1 MLIFSIKTAILATN
15 FLYEHIWAHEWD
27 YALKLNYYTIFWK
40 ENMATSLK
48 FPEIPSFIFL
58 EIVLREKTLKSS
70 FEMHLTTHQ
79 SRRKDCGF
87 ILISDNIIVINSWWK
102 STLINLLKF
111 QSIIL
116 CPLIEWEGVYRA
128 HLSVLWPWSGT
139 STHLPQFVVDNTGDD
154 FGV

>member
-15 FLYEHIWAHEWD
+15 FLHEHICAHEWD
-27 YALKLNYYTIFWK
+27 YASKLNNYLVFWK
-40 ENMATSLK
+40 ENMATSLN
-48 FPEIPSFIFL
+48 FPEIPSFTFL
-58 EIVLREKTLKSS
+58 KIVLQENIKYS
-70 FEMHLTTHQ
+70 FELHSTSHL
-79 SRRKDCGF
+79 SRRRDCGF
-87 ILISDNIIVINSWWK
+87 NFISDLIMVINSWWK
-102 STLINLLKF
+102 SALINLLKF

-128 HLSVLWPWSGT
+128 HLSVLWPWSNT